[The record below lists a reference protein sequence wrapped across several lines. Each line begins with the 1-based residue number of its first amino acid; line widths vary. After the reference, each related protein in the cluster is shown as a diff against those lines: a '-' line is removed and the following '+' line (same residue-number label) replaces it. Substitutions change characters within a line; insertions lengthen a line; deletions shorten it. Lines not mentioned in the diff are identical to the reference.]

1 MQKLTRVLVLVMLL
15 ATIIMRP
22 GPAFACSC
30 MVPGPPEEAL
40 EQAAVVFA
48 GRLVD
53 TQRSQAG
60 GVVNTADLNAYRFE
74 VSRVWKGDVT
84 STFTIGSAMSSAS
97 CGYEFV
103 IGEEYIVYG
112 FEQEGIVQTGLCTRT
127 APLAGADEDLTALGE
142 GQLPAPG
149 DDPTLVDPQPGSP
162 ANPEAEGEDGAPA
175 RLLAGIPTWAWV
187 VAPILLAGAVL
198 AIPMMRRRR

>member
-1 MQKLTRVLVLVMLL
+1 MQKLARLLALVMLL
-15 ATIIMRP
+15 TTIMRP

-30 MVPGPPEEAL
+30 MIPGPPEEAL
-40 EQAAVVFA
+40 EQASVVFA

-53 TQRSQAG
+53 TQRPQAG
-60 GVVNTADLNAYRFE
+60 GEVNTADLSAYRFE

-84 STFTIGSAMSSAS
+84 STVTIGSAMSSAS

-112 FEQEGIVQTGLCTRT
+112 FEQDGIVQTGLCTRT
-127 APLAGADEDLTALGE
+127 APLANADEDLAALGE

-162 ANPEAEGEDGAPA
+162 ANPEAEGEGGTPA
-175 RLLAGIPTWAWV
+175 LLLAGIPSWIWV

-198 AIPMMRRRR
+198 AVPLMRRRR